1 MAFALKSMINAELM
15 IPILDHVLVAIEAM
29 IFKLAKVMDLKQDN
43 VFILLLTTLPSL
55 MLDAKFGTGILIP
68 VLNALNSGIS

>member
-15 IPILDHVLVAIEAM
+15 IPILDHVLVVIEAM
-29 IFKLAKVMDLKQDN
+29 IFKLAKVMDLKLDN